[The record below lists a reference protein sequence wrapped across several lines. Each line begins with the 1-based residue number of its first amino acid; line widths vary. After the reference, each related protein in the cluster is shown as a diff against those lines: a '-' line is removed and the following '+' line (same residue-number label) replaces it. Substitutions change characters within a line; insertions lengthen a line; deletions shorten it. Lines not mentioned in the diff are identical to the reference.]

1 MHRSEPIAKPGE
13 GREDRMLWPA
23 GKMQKRLAPGIHGS
37 DRRGWYRRKDRR
49 RRMAKKARSKKALKK
64 AVAEAAPIRRKLKI
78 DSGRPAEVLSSKV
91 SYEGPLFR
99 VQTDVIRE
107 PNGKEVTRDVIRH
120 GGSAVILAI
129 DRSKSKKDPLVL
141 MERQF
146 RHAAQ
151 QYLYELPA
159 GKMDPGESHLEAA
172 KRELLEE
179 TGYQARKWNQLVKY
193 YASPGFLGE
202 WHEVFLAEDLTPG
215 MAQPEEDESIE
226 LQFVPLS
233 RLLRLIDKGQI
244 QDGKTMI
251 SVMYYV
257 RSQGRRKK

>member
-1 MHRSEPIAKPGE
+1 
-13 GREDRMLWPA
+13 
-23 GKMQKRLAPGIHGS
+23 
-37 DRRGWYRRKDRR
+37 
-49 RRMAKKARSKKALKK
+49 MAKKTRSKKSQKK
-64 AVAEAAPIRRKLKI
+64 AVADHAPVKRKLKI
-78 DSGRPAEVLSSKV
+78 DSGGPAEVLSSRV

-99 VQTDVIRE
+99 VQTDRIRE

-141 MERQF
+141 LERQF

-151 QYLYELPA
+151 QHLYELPA

-179 TGYQARKWNQLVKY
+179 TGYQAAKWSRLVRY
-193 YASPGFLGE
+193 FASPGFLGE
-202 WHEVFLAEDLTPG
+202 WHQVFLAEDLVPG
-215 MAQPEEDESIE
+215 QAQPEDDETIE

-244 QDGKTMI
+244 QDGKTII
-251 SVMYYV
+251 SAMYYV
-257 RSQGRRKK
+257 RSLARRKK

>member
-1 MHRSEPIAKPGE
+1 
-13 GREDRMLWPA
+13 
-23 GKMQKRLAPGIHGS
+23 
-37 DRRGWYRRKDRR
+37 
-49 RRMAKKARSKKALKK
+49 MAKKAISKKSLKK
-64 AVAEAAPIRRKLKI
+64 AVADAAPVRRKLKI
-78 DSGRPAEVLSSKV
+78 DAGGPAKVLSSKV

-99 VQTDVIRE
+99 VQTDRIRE

-129 DRSKSKKDPLVL
+129 DRSRNKKDPLVL
-141 MERQF
+141 LERQF

-159 GKMDPGESHLEAA
+159 GKMDPGESHLDAA

-179 TGYQARKWNQLVKY
+179 TGYQAHKWTKLVKY
-193 YASPGFLGE
+193 FASPGFLGE
-202 WHEVFLAEDLTPG
+202 WHQVFLAEDLIAG
-215 MAQPEEDESIE
+215 QAQPEDDESIE

-233 RLLRLIDKGQI
+233 RMLRLIDKGEI
-244 QDGKTMI
+244 QDGKTVI